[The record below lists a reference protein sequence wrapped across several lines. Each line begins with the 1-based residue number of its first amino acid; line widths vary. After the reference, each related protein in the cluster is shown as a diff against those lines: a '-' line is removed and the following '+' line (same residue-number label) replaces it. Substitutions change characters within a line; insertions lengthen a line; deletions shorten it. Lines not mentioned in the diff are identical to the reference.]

1 MRVLRWSW
9 LMVMLVAAT
18 AAADEPKFRR
28 VDLVADPMSNVKA
41 QLKDANLVNAWGLA
55 HGPTT
60 PWWVANN
67 GTGTATLYGIESNGD
82 VQKNPLVVSV
92 DDTPTGQVF
101 NGGDE
106 FVVWD
111 GVGHTAPARFLF
123 ATEDGTVWAW
133 SKDVPPLTQA
143 HLVFSGK
150 NDDVYKG
157 LALATDHHGR
167 SHLYIT
173 DFRNARVI
181 VLDGD
186 FNEVDLGK
194 HAFVDH
200 AIPCGFA
207 PFGIAAFGH
216 RIFVTYA
223 KQDDARHDDVA
234 GRGNGFVD
242 EYDLEGHLVRRV
254 ASRGALTSPWGLAL
268 GPESFGR
275 FDDALLVGNFGDG
288 HIHAY
293 KQAPWGSFFF
303 EGTLHDRHDHPL
315 HIDGL
320 WSIMPGNDSLAG
332 SSQDLYFTAGPNGES
347 DGLFGRI
354 ERIRW

>member
-1 MRVLRWSW
+1 MRVLSSIT
-9 LMVMLVAAT
+9 LVMLVAA
-18 AAADEPKFRR
+18 AAVADEPQFRR
-28 VDLVADPMSNVKA
+28 VDLVSDPGLKVKT
-41 QLKDANLVNAWGLA
+41 QIKDKNLVNAWGLA
-55 HGPTT
+55 HGPST

-67 GTGTATLYGIESNGD
+67 GTGTATLYGIKGSGD
-82 VQKNPLVVSV
+82 VQPIPLVVSV
-92 DDTPTGQVF
+92 DATPTGQVF

-106 FVVWD
+106 LVVWD
-111 GVGHTAPARFLF
+111 GMGHMGAARFIF

-133 SKDVPPLTQA
+133 SPQVPPATKA

-150 NDDVYKG
+150 DDDVYKG
-157 LALATDHHGR
+157 LALATDDHGHSR
-167 SHLYIT
+167 LYVT
-173 DFRNARVI
+173 DFHNARVI

-186 FNEVDLGK
+186 FKERDLGT
-194 HAFVDH
+194 HAFVDR

-223 KQDDARHDDVA
+223 KQDDAKHDDVA
-234 GRGNGFVD
+234 GPGNGFID
-242 EYDLEGHLVRRV
+242 EYDLDGRLIRRV
-254 ASRGALTSPWGLAL
+254 ASRGALNSPWGLAL

-303 EGTLHDRHDHPL
+303 EGTLRDRHDHPL

-320 WSIMPGNDSLAG
+320 WSIVPGNDGPAG
-332 SSQDLYFTAGPNGES
+332 SSRDLYFTAGPNGEN

-354 ERIRW
+354 ERVHW